1 MSLRNLTK
9 ERRNEILKEQQ
20 EKHEKLEALQRK
32 TPEDLYEDDLRHF
45 EAEYHKAIEKERAD
59 EMSEVAHYTTKKAA
73 DAGGRK
79 KQATKPQRAETRP
92 APNGQ
97 RIAPTIDPAF
107 VKKVNEELIK
117 RSREEKA
124 VVDKRTIIEYL
135 VKEGVTSEEISE
147 IMQIRCKEKKRIGN
161 ATEKKSSETTKEK
174 KMSEAMDDNS
184 NLSIISI
191 DGKDNSDS
199 IKEEIPSSPKRTAQ
213 RTAKKKSC

>member
-1 MSLRNLTK
+1 M
-9 ERRNEILKEQQ
+9 
-20 EKHEKLEALQRK
+20 
-32 TPEDLYEDDLRHF
+32 
-45 EAEYHKAIEKERAD
+45 EKERAD

-73 DAGGRK
+73 DDSKGRK
-79 KQATKPQRAETRP
+79 KQVTKPQRAETRP

-213 RTAKKKSC
+213 RTAKKKVVKYGSDEDDDDDENQENIHDDESDYVGSDSETEKKKN